1 MDKGLSVSLMSAHTR
16 HCRLWQVL
24 PLQFRVKEGSQIVA
38 LHHPIPLPHIWCQ
51 KVLEWDCRLG
61 LIWRVPAGMP
71 TITIWCSKMVVTA
84 EGENC

>member
-1 MDKGLSVSLMSAHTR
+1 MQAVLLMSASTR

-24 PLQFRVKEGSQIVA
+24 QLQIRVKEGSQIVA
-38 LHHPIPLPHIWCQ
+38 
-51 KVLEWDCRLG
+51 CRRG
-61 LIWRVPAGMP
+61 VIKRVPAGMP